1 MRFRHIINFVMTF
14 LLVFSCTPAYPVQ
27 TGREE
32 RECWDNGNTRA
43 CRKYYETGDLAE
55 VSYYRKDGSLEQLE
69 KYDKYGN
76 KVQESYYAS
85 NGKLRE
91 NADGWAA
98 MRCKYKDGKM
108 VEESYF
114 SDNGRLKEHKQYNEL
129 GDLVAK
135 QYVGDITP
143 DASEEFN
150 PQPVLGKETITYYD
164 SGGGLEGET
173 EVIRE

>member
-1 MRFRHIINFVMTF
+1 MRFRHIANLIIAF
-14 LLVFSCTPAYPVQ
+14 LFAFSCTQAWPVE

-32 RECWDNGNTRA
+32 RECWDNGNTRVY
-43 CRKYYETGDLAE
+43 RKYYETGDLAE
-55 VSYYRKDGSLEQLE
+55 VSYYREDGSLEQLE
-69 KYDKYGN
+69 KYDKYGH

-98 MRCKYKDGKM
+98 IRCKYKAGKM

-114 SDNGRLKEHKQYNEL
+114 SGDGRLKERKQYNEL
-129 GDLVAK
+129 GDLIAK
-135 QYVGDITP
+135 QYVGDNTP

-150 PQPVLGKETITYYD
+150 PQPVLGKETISYYD
-164 SGGGLEGET
+164 SGGRPEGET
-173 EVIRE
+173 SVIRE